1 MPGTVEARTGGEEET
16 LPANAGVHVAR
27 LRLDVCLSD
36 RTWFVAND
44 LDGWRSVSDTFKA
57 ADVSLVA
64 LDVIGGFERGLL
76 QILQIDGLS
85 VARVGM
91 RQALDFARSRA
102 ALREIVR
109 VDSRVLRDFADAF
122 MSFGPGV
129 RAYLP
134 NVDSA
139 RRFRA
144 VSGLR
149 TPCDAHRMDT

>member
-1 MPGTVEARTGGEEET
+1 MPGPIEARTREEEET

-27 LRLDVCLSD
+27 LRLDVCLCD

-76 QILQIDGLS
+76 QILQVDGLS
-85 VARVGM
+85 VARIGI

-122 MSFGPGV
+122 MSFGPDV

-134 NVDSA
+134 NVETT
-139 RRFRA
+139 RRSRA
-144 VSGLR
+144 LAGR
-149 TPCDAHRMDT
+149 